1 MVLMSCVCIF
11 VLPAWRNKR

>member
-1 MVLMSCVCIF
+1 MVLMSCVCIY

>member
-1 MVLMSCVCIF
+1 MVLMSCVYNY

>member
-1 MVLMSCVCIF
+1 MVLMSGVCNY